1 MAVQEIDYNNMS
13 DDDVEAILQQI
24 DSGTFNSGN
33 DEDENQNTEDGS
45 TQNTSTPGSDDDLG
59 NNENTNTED
68 TDGSDEEPEETDTE
82 YQDDDS
88 DTATG
93 SEGNEDESANTQEN
107 NQDTNKG
114 TNADTNTSEDASG
127 VETGKID
134 PAEYERLKK
143 FYDQIANAEFVA
155 NGKKVKGFTDPEK
168 IIRSQQ
174 MLHGYSDRMK
184 GFNEYRPFM
193 KALKENGLLE
203 DESKFNLALSLI
215 KGDKAA
221 IKQHMK
227 TLNIDPVDLELDE
240 TEYKP
245 KNYVLSR
252 EALILEDTLQVA
264 KESGIEDKLR
274 KTIGEQ
280 WDNESFNEFV
290 NNAEVR
296 KDLME
301 HMQSGAFDLVQ
312 DKIRE
317 MEVLDTFGTFRNMKS
332 TDKYRQAVV
341 LVNKEL
347 AARRPAEPVVN
358 QYIEQKNRFDAIKKQ
373 NESAELAKKEAEY
386 KAQVERKNREAD
398 EARKKAAAISKK
410 KVTTTQTKKFDPL
423 ALDGDEL
430 NSFVDGLIS
439 GNIK

>member
-1 MAVQEIDYNNMS
+1 MSKEINYDDMS
-13 DDDVEAILQQI
+13 YDEVEAILQQI
-24 DSGTFNSGN
+24 DSGTFEQEDSTATTADDETETNDLGS
-33 DEDENQNTEDGS
+33 DED
-45 TQNTSTPGSDDDLG
+45 
-59 NNENTNTED
+59 NNAED
-68 TDGSDEEPEETDTE
+68 TDDSDDSQDETDTE
-82 YQDDDS
+82 DQNDDS

-93 SEGNEDESANTQEN
+93 SEGDDEDSANTQET
-107 NQDTNKG
+107 NQDDNGQK
-114 TNADTNTSEDASG
+114 ADTSTNEDASG
-127 VETGKID
+127 TETGKID
-134 PAEYERLKK
+134 PAEYTRLKQ

-193 KALKENGLLE
+193 KALKDNGLLE
-203 DESKFNLALSLI
+203 DESKFNFALSLL

-227 TLNIDPVDLELDE
+227 TLSIDPVDLELDE
-240 TEYKP
+240 TAYKP
-245 KNYVLSR
+245 TNYVASK
-252 EALILEDTLQVA
+252 ESLILEDTLQVA
-264 KESGIEDKLR
+264 RESGIEDKLR

-280 WDNESFNEFV
+280 WDNESFQEFV
-290 NNAEVR
+290 SNPDVR
-296 KDLME
+296 QDLLE

-312 DKIRE
+312 DKIAE
-317 MEVLDTFGTFRNMKS
+317 MEVLDTYGTFRNMKS
-332 TDKYRQAVV
+332 TDKYRQAVQ

-347 AARRPAEPVVN
+347 AAKRPSEPERMPHN
-358 QYIEQKNRFDAIKKQ
+358 AQQQAQQNNRIDA
-373 NESAELAKKEAEY
+373 ALLAKKEAEY
-386 KAQVERKNREAD
+386 KAQVEQKNKEAD

-410 KVTTTQTKKFDPL
+410 KATAVQTKKFDPL
-423 ALDGDEL
+423 SLEGDDL

>member
-1 MAVQEIDYNNMS
+1 MSKEIDYDNMS
-13 DDDVEAILQQI
+13 YDEVEAILQQI
-24 DSGTFNSGN
+24 DSGTFEQGESSA
-33 DEDENQNTEDGS
+33 DED
-45 TQNTSTPGSDDDLG
+45 NTSTDETNDLG
-59 NNENTNTED
+59 SNENSNAED
-68 TDGSDEEPEETDTE
+68 TDDSDDSQEETDTE

-93 SEGNEDESANTQEN
+93 SEGDDDDSANTQET
-107 NQDTNKG
+107 NQDDNG
-114 TNADTNTSEDASG
+114 QNADTSTNEDASG
-127 VETGKID
+127 TETGKID
-134 PAEYERLKK
+134 PAEYARLKQ

-193 KALKENGLLE
+193 KALKDNGLLE
-203 DESKFNLALSLI
+203 DESKFNFALSLL

-227 TLNIDPVDLELDE
+227 TLSIDPVDLELDE
-240 TEYKP
+240 TAYKP
-245 KNYVLSR
+245 TNYVASK
-252 EALILEDTLQVA
+252 ESLILEDTLQVA
-264 KESGIEDKLR
+264 RESGIEDKLR

-280 WDNESFNEFV
+280 WDNESFQEFV
-290 NNAEVR
+290 SNPDVR
-296 KDLME
+296 QDLLE

-312 DKIRE
+312 DKIAE
-317 MEVLDTFGTFRNMKS
+317 MEVLDTYGTFRNMKS
-332 TDKYRQAVV
+332 TDKYRQAVQ

-347 AARRPAEPVVN
+347 AAKRPSEPERMPYN
-358 QYIEQKNRFDAIKKQ
+358 AQQQAQQNNRIDA
-373 NESAELAKKEAEY
+373 ALLAKKEAEY
-386 KAQVERKNREAD
+386 KAQVEQKNKEAD

-410 KVTTTQTKKFDPL
+410 KATTVQTKKFDPL
-423 ALDGDEL
+423 SLEGDDL
-430 NSFVDGLIS
+430 SSFVDGLIS

>member
-1 MAVQEIDYNNMS
+1 MSKEIDYDNMS
-13 DDDVEAILQQI
+13 YDEVEAILQQI
-24 DSGTFNSGN
+24 DSGTFEQGESSA
-33 DEDENQNTEDGS
+33 DED
-45 TQNTSTPGSDDDLG
+45 NTSTNEANDLG
-59 NNENTNTED
+59 SNENSNAED
-68 TDGSDEEPEETDTE
+68 TDDSDDSQEETDTE
-82 YQDDDS
+82 DQDDDS

-93 SEGNEDESANTQEN
+93 SEGDDDDSANTQET
-107 NQDTNKG
+107 NQDDNG
-114 TNADTNTSEDASG
+114 QNADTSTNEDASG
-127 VETGKID
+127 TETGKID
-134 PAEYERLKK
+134 PAEYTRLKQ

-193 KALKENGLLE
+193 KALKDNGLLE
-203 DESKFNLALSLI
+203 DESKFNFALSLL

-227 TLNIDPVDLELDE
+227 TLSIDPVDLELDE
-240 TEYKP
+240 TAYKP
-245 KNYVLSR
+245 TNYVASK
-252 EALILEDTLQVA
+252 ESLILEDTLQVA
-264 KESGIEDKLR
+264 RESGIEDKLR

-280 WDNESFNEFV
+280 WDNESFQEFV
-290 NNAEVR
+290 SNPDVR
-296 KDLME
+296 QDLLE

-312 DKIRE
+312 DKIAE
-317 MEVLDTFGTFRNMKS
+317 MEVLDTYGTFRNMKS
-332 TDKYRQAVV
+332 TDKYRQAVQ

-347 AARRPAEPVVN
+347 AAKRPSEPERMPHNVQQQAQQN
-358 QYIEQKNRFDAIKKQ
+358 NRIDA
-373 NESAELAKKEAEY
+373 ALLAKKEAEY
-386 KAQVERKNREAD
+386 KAQVEQKNKEAD

-410 KVTTTQTKKFDPL
+410 KATTVQTKKFDPL
-423 ALDGDEL
+423 SLEGDDL

>member
-1 MAVQEIDYNNMS
+1 MSKETDYDNMS
-13 DDDVEAILQQI
+13 YDEVEAILQQI
-24 DSGTFNSGN
+24 DSGTFEQGESSA
-33 DEDENQNTEDGS
+33 DED
-45 TQNTSTPGSDDDLG
+45 NTSTDETNDLG
-59 NNENTNTED
+59 SNENSNAED
-68 TDGSDEEPEETDTE
+68 TDDSDDSQEETDTE
-82 YQDDDS
+82 DQDDDS

-93 SEGNEDESANTQEN
+93 SEGDDDDSANTQET
-107 NQDTNKG
+107 NQDDNG
-114 TNADTNTSEDASG
+114 QNADTSTNKDASG
-127 VETGKID
+127 TETGKID
-134 PAEYERLKK
+134 PAEYARLKQ

-193 KALKENGLLE
+193 KALKDNGLLE
-203 DESKFNLALSLI
+203 DESKFNFALSLL

-227 TLNIDPVDLELDE
+227 TLSIDPIDLELDE
-240 TEYKP
+240 TAYKP
-245 KNYVLSR
+245 TNYVASK
-252 EALILEDTLQVA
+252 ESLILEDTLQVA
-264 KESGIEDKLR
+264 RESGIEDKLR

-280 WDNESFNEFV
+280 WDNESFQEFV
-290 NNAEVR
+290 SNPDVR
-296 KDLME
+296 QDLLE

-312 DKIRE
+312 DKIAE
-317 MEVLDTFGTFRNMKS
+317 MEVLDTYGTFRNMKS
-332 TDKYRQAVV
+332 TDKYRQAVQ

-347 AARRPAEPVVN
+347 AAKRPSEPEKMPHN
-358 QYIEQKNRFDAIKKQ
+358 AQQQAQQNNRIDA
-373 NESAELAKKEAEY
+373 ALLAKKEAEY
-386 KAQVERKNREAD
+386 KAQVEQKNKEAD

-410 KVTTTQTKKFDPL
+410 KATTVQTKKFDPL
-423 ALDGDEL
+423 SLEGDDL

>member
-1 MAVQEIDYNNMS
+1 MSKEIDYDNMS
-13 DDDVEAILQQI
+13 YDEVEAILQQI
-24 DSGTFNSGN
+24 DSGTFEQGESSA
-33 DEDENQNTEDGS
+33 DED
-45 TQNTSTPGSDDDLG
+45 NTSTDETNDLG
-59 NNENTNTED
+59 SNENSNAED
-68 TDGSDEEPEETDTE
+68 TDDSDDSQEEADTE
-82 YQDDDS
+82 DQDDDS
-88 DTATG
+88 DTDTG
-93 SEGNEDESANTQEN
+93 SKGDDDDSANTQET
-107 NQDTNKG
+107 NQDDNG
-114 TNADTNTSEDASG
+114 QNADTSTNEDASG
-127 VETGKID
+127 TETGKID
-134 PAEYERLKK
+134 PAEYTRLKQ

-203 DESKFNLALSLI
+203 DESKFNFALSLL

-227 TLNIDPVDLELDE
+227 TLSIDPVDLELDE
-240 TEYKP
+240 TAYKP
-245 KNYVLSR
+245 TNYVASK
-252 EALILEDTLQVA
+252 ESLILEDTLQVA
-264 KESGIEDKLR
+264 RESGIEDKLR

-280 WDNESFNEFV
+280 WDNESFQEFV
-290 NNAEVR
+290 SNPDVR
-296 KDLME
+296 QDLLE

-312 DKIRE
+312 DKIAE
-317 MEVLDTFGTFRNMKS
+317 MEVLDTYGTFRNMKS
-332 TDKYRQAVV
+332 TDKYRQAVQ

-347 AARRPAEPVVN
+347 AAKRPSEPERMPHN
-358 QYIEQKNRFDAIKKQ
+358 AQQQAQQNNRIDA
-373 NESAELAKKEAEY
+373 ALLAKKEAEY
-386 KAQVERKNREAD
+386 KAQVEQKNKEAD

-410 KVTTTQTKKFDPL
+410 KATTVQTKKFDPL
-423 ALDGDEL
+423 SLEGDDL

>member
-1 MAVQEIDYNNMS
+1 MSKEIDYDNMS
-13 DDDVEAILQQI
+13 YDEVEAILQQI
-24 DSGTFNSGN
+24 DSGTFEQEESSA
-33 DEDENQNTEDGS
+33 DED
-45 TQNTSTPGSDDDLG
+45 NTSTNEANDLG
-59 NNENTNTED
+59 SNENSNAED
-68 TDGSDEEPEETDTE
+68 TDDSDDSQKETDTE
-82 YQDDDS
+82 DQDDDS
-88 DTATG
+88 DTDTG
-93 SEGNEDESANTQEN
+93 SKGDDDDSANTQET
-107 NQDTNKG
+107 NQDDNG
-114 TNADTNTSEDASG
+114 QNADTSTNEDASG
-127 VETGKID
+127 TETGKID
-134 PAEYERLKK
+134 PAEYTRLKQ

-203 DESKFNLALSLI
+203 DESKFNFALSLL

-227 TLNIDPVDLELDE
+227 TLSIDPVDLELDE
-240 TEYKP
+240 TAYKP
-245 KNYVLSR
+245 TNYVASK
-252 EALILEDTLQVA
+252 ESLILEDTLQVA
-264 KESGIEDKLR
+264 RESGIEDKLR

-280 WDNESFNEFV
+280 WDNESFQEFV
-290 NNAEVR
+290 SNPDVR
-296 KDLME
+296 QDLLE

-312 DKIRE
+312 DKIAE
-317 MEVLDTFGTFRNMKS
+317 MEVLDTYGTFRNMKS
-332 TDKYRQAVV
+332 TDKYRQAVQ

-347 AARRPAEPVVN
+347 AAKRPSEPERMPN
-358 QYIEQKNRFDAIKKQ
+358 NAQQQAQQNNRIDA
-373 NESAELAKKEAEY
+373 ALLAKKEAEY
-386 KAQVERKNREAD
+386 KAQVEQKNKEAD

-410 KVTTTQTKKFDPL
+410 KATTVQTKKFDPL
-423 ALDGDEL
+423 SLEGDDL

>member
-1 MAVQEIDYNNMS
+1 MSKEINYDDMS
-13 DDDVEAILQQI
+13 YDEVEAILQQI
-24 DSGTFNSGN
+24 DSGTFEQGESST
-33 DEDENQNTEDGS
+33 DED
-45 TQNTSTPGSDDDLG
+45 NTSTDETNDLG
-59 NNENTNTED
+59 SNENSNAED
-68 TDGSDEEPEETDTE
+68 TDDSDDSQEETDTE

-93 SEGNEDESANTQEN
+93 SEGDDDDSANTQET
-107 NQDTNKG
+107 NQDDNG
-114 TNADTNTSEDASG
+114 QNADTSTNEDASG
-127 VETGKID
+127 TETGKID
-134 PAEYERLKK
+134 PAEYARLKQ

-193 KALKENGLLE
+193 KALKDNGLLE
-203 DESKFNLALSLI
+203 DESKFNFALSLL

-227 TLNIDPVDLELDE
+227 TLSIDPVDLELDE
-240 TEYKP
+240 TAYKP
-245 KNYVLSR
+245 TNYVASK
-252 EALILEDTLQVA
+252 ESLILEDTLQVA
-264 KESGIEDKLR
+264 RESGIEDKLR

-280 WDNESFNEFV
+280 WDNESFQEFV
-290 NNAEVR
+290 SNPDVR
-296 KDLME
+296 QDLLE

-312 DKIRE
+312 DKIAE
-317 MEVLDTFGTFRNMKS
+317 MEVLDTYGTFRNMKS
-332 TDKYRQAVV
+332 TDKYRQAVQ

-347 AARRPAEPVVN
+347 AAKRPSEPEKMPYN
-358 QYIEQKNRFDAIKKQ
+358 AQQQAQQNNRIDA
-373 NESAELAKKEAEY
+373 ALLAKKEAEY
-386 KAQVERKNREAD
+386 KAQVEQKNKEAD

-410 KVTTTQTKKFDPL
+410 KATTVQTKKFDPL
-423 ALDGDEL
+423 SLEGDDL
-430 NSFVDGLIS
+430 SSFVDGLIS

>member
-1 MAVQEIDYNNMS
+1 MSKEINYNDMS
-13 DDDVEAILQQI
+13 YDEVEAILQQI
-24 DSGTFNSGN
+24 DSGTFEQGESST
-33 DEDENQNTEDGS
+33 DED
-45 TQNTSTPGSDDDLG
+45 NTSTDETNDLG
-59 NNENTNTED
+59 SNENSNAED
-68 TDGSDEEPEETDTE
+68 TDDSDDSQEETDTE

-93 SEGNEDESANTQEN
+93 SEGDDDDSANTQET
-107 NQDTNKG
+107 NQDDNG
-114 TNADTNTSEDASG
+114 QNADTSTNEDASG
-127 VETGKID
+127 TETGKID
-134 PAEYERLKK
+134 PAEYARLKQ

-193 KALKENGLLE
+193 KALKDNGLLE
-203 DESKFNLALSLI
+203 DESKFNFALSLL

-227 TLNIDPVDLELDE
+227 TLSIDPVDLELDE
-240 TEYKP
+240 TAYKP
-245 KNYVLSR
+245 TNYVASK
-252 EALILEDTLQVA
+252 ESLILEDTLQVA
-264 KESGIEDKLR
+264 RESGIEDKLR

-280 WDNESFNEFV
+280 WDNESFQEFV
-290 NNAEVR
+290 SNPDVR
-296 KDLME
+296 QDLLE

-312 DKIRE
+312 DKIAE
-317 MEVLDTFGTFRNMKS
+317 MEVLDTYGTFRNMKS
-332 TDKYRQAVV
+332 TDKYRQAVQ

-347 AARRPAEPVVN
+347 AAKRPSEPERMPYN
-358 QYIEQKNRFDAIKKQ
+358 AQQQAQQNNRIDA
-373 NESAELAKKEAEY
+373 ALLAKKEAEY
-386 KAQVERKNREAD
+386 KAQVEQKNKEAD

-410 KVTTTQTKKFDPL
+410 KATTVQTKKFDPL
-423 ALDGDEL
+423 SLEGDDL
-430 NSFVDGLIS
+430 SSFVDGLIS